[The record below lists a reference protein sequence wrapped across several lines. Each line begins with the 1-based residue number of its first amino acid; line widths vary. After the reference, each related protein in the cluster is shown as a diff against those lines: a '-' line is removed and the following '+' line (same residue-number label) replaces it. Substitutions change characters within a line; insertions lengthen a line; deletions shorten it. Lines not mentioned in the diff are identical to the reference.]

1 VNDEPYPVTFEV
13 VGAPP
18 GPPAGRP
25 HVLVRVA
32 LLIVIGWVVHP
43 IGLLWLGIPV
53 VTAILLSQKG
63 GRRYLDEDG
72 PRVTRVLQWILGL
85 VAYIALVTDE
95 LPGSDRHPV
104 RVVVE
109 RSGSPTVGSVLLRIV
124 YAIPNLIVFAIFAFV
139 GAIVWVIAV
148 IFVLLNEKY
157 PENLWRFLRGL
168 VRWEACLFAYLAS
181 LVEPYPPFT
190 LETSTPSRA
199 TPAR

>member
-1 VNDEPYPVTFEV
+1 
-13 VGAPP
+13 
-18 GPPAGRP
+18 
-25 HVLVRVA
+25 
-32 LLIVIGWVVHP
+32 
-43 IGLLWLGIPV
+43 
-53 VTAILLSQKG
+53 
-63 GRRYLDEDG
+63 
-72 PRVTRVLQWILGL
+72 VTRVLQWILGL